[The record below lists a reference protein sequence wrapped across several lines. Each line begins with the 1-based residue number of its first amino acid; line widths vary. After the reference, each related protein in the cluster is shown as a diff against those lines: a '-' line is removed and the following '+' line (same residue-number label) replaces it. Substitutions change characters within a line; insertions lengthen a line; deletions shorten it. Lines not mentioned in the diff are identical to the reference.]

1 MNGMNHPLQQ
11 MLSQMMAGQA
21 PQQIPAMR
29 SAPMVS
35 GIPQFAN
42 PMQKAAYIMQA
53 MRNPAAFVKQHM
65 PDIPDEVLRDPTG
78 NSALQYM
85 QQNMGLT
92 QQDIAYAQNQ
102 IPQYQQYQQMQNRF

>member
-11 MLSQMMAGQA
+11 MLAQMSGQ
-21 PQQIPAMR
+21 PTQQIPAAQM
-29 SAPMVS
+29 APMFS

-42 PMQKAAYIMQA
+42 PMQKMAYVMQA
-53 MRNPAAFVKQHM
+53 MRNPVAFVKQHM
-65 PDIPDEVLRDPTG
+65 PGIPDEVLRDPTG

-85 QQNMGLT
+85 QQNMGVT

-102 IPQYQQYQQMQNRF
+102 IPQYQQMYNHF